1 MFKQNFL
8 NQFIIFIINFQLIK
22 SIGYCQMEA
31 CFATVVGPLS
41 LDEPL
46 FDPEETQVVRVF

>member
-1 MFKQNFL
+1 
-8 NQFIIFIINFQLIK
+8 
-22 SIGYCQMEA
+22 MEA
-31 CFATVVGPLS
+31 GFATVVGPLS